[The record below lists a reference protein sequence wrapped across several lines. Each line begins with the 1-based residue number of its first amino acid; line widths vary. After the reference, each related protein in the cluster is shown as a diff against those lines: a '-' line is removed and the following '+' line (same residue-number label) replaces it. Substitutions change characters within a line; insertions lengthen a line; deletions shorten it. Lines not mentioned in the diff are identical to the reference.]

1 MKCDKDNFKRFLSYR
16 VDMIKSQNL
25 PFSDQRAITLKIG
38 NPELMFLCSA
48 CPLML
53 VNICVKFHEDSL
65 KGF

>member
-1 MKCDKDNFKRFLSYR
+1 
-16 VDMIKSQNL
+16 MIKSQNL
-25 PFSDQRAITLKIG
+25 LFSDQRAITLKIG